1 MGISVLA
8 KKTYMEGMYKQ
19 TSDDQYWQLWNRRRL
34 NPELEAKRQHI
45 VKLNKVVYGLLYL
58 THLSITAL
66 SSFCNLYSTFL
77 IQDLT
82 HQLIELERYFNR
94 LELDRYQDDG
104 GLPLARRGVPNRS
117 APSRYILWL

>member
-1 MGISVLA
+1 
-8 KKTYMEGMYKQ
+8 MEGMYKQ

-45 VKLNKVVYGLLYL
+45 VKLNKVVYGLLYF
-58 THLSITAL
+58 THLSITAF
-66 SSFCNLYSTFL
+66 SSFCHLSSTFL

-94 LELDRYQDDG
+94 LELDLVNEDE
-104 GLPLARRGVPNRS
+104 
-117 APSRYILWL
+117 ILSKLWFKKNSMHFVNCSITFFY